1 MYRKPV
7 SLKRRAVFSFGLGC
21 GIFLLGVALRALL
34 DSLGVSGVPA
44 AVDDLLIGV
53 LAGLLVFAYERH
65 QHKLILE
72 KMRVISEMNHHVRNA
87 LQPIMYSPYLG
98 EQAEQIRTIQ
108 EGTRRIEWA
117 LREVLTGDES
127 APGARSPMSRPQ
139 TSEGSGSQPRPA
151 V

>member
-7 SLKRRAVFSFGLGC
+7 TLKRRAVFSFGLGC

-44 AVDDLLIGV
+44 AVDDMLIGI

-65 QHKLILE
+65 QHKQILE

-87 LQPIMYSPYLG
+87 LQPIMYSPYLE
-98 EQAEQIRTIQ
+98 EQAEQVRTIQ

-117 LREVLTGDES
+117 LREVLPGDES
-127 APGARSPMSRPQ
+127 APGARPSMAQAS
-139 TSEGSGSQPRPA
+139 TSEPSS
-151 V
+151 